1 MPNSIVELFNRC
13 HQLDRVE
20 QQKVIEKL
28 RLDDPKMADE
38 LDALLK
44 AEPTQFG
51 IPAKPDDHQS
61 SSFQIPQVI
70 DEYRV
75 EGILG
80 VGGMGMVLQGHRA
93 DIDLSV
99 AIKVAHQ
106 SNTSKTTKIALEQ
119 EAKILAS
126 LEHPNIASIKDWGT
140 IDNFGHFIAT
150 EFIRGKT
157 IRQYCEDEN
166 LSIKAIIQLF
176 LKVISAVS
184 HAHSR
189 LVLHRDIKP
198 SNIMVTD
205 QGEPK
210 LIDFGVAKVMTSIHE
225 SEEQTLSAGLTP
237 SYASPEQLAGKPLSI
252 RSDIFS
258 LGVVMLDLVLPVNS
272 DHKLKSIN
280 NIEQRLQLSRQEN
293 KKIWQGLNNQAV
305 ADLALVLITATAE
318 DLNVRY
324 KNGEDFANDLNAIL
338 SQRPIKARAPSS
350 WYKFRKFVSRNRIAA
365 SIFGITL
372 LMTLAASGLAAW
384 QWQEAILQKELTL
397 QTNKELESYSNFLN
411 TNFKLMNAFNGGDP
425 DLKMREFMSK
435 AVNLLKN
442 EETVPPERLAKHAFM
457 ISQTY
462 NSWGK
467 YNESLD
473 VIDEALK
480 IIENTHHQKIRIELL
495 AEKVVLLHN
504 LANFQSCVTT
514 AILALE
520 LASAIPHDGRDK
532 FQLSILS
539 NLQFCYV
546 GLGEVSK
553 SIKVSESI
561 LKLKPEPEIAA
572 KAHFALANSR
582 VSLMQLEKGYLNLE
596 ETLSFYKKEYG
607 EDSGLYLN
615 ALALQFRYKS
625 LLNPES
631 LNDTLV
637 EEIKQKFVSVYTQE
651 HLNNTIVKATFA
663 EAYYLGNQIDKA
675 VKLQNQMLDE
685 FTQIGLPPTVIAMTK
700 MLAIKYLILNNE
712 LDKASKLLL
721 SIDITDSQLTK
732 AAELSQFYL
741 LNSDLAI
748 KMGQFEQANK
758 FLMKAKNFIDE
769 TDSPTDDVDYYFLIA
784 LVSATQDNWQKCY
797 QSANNTAS
805 KAIGLY
811 PKTWQLPNVY
821 RYLADVCQLKHDNRQ
836 VNNSDFPYLQAVMD
850 SPWKQEAM
858 LVSQILNTE

>member
-252 RSDIFS
+252 RSDVYS
-258 LGVVMLDLVLPVNS
+258 LGLVLITLLCDEVVPQHTAHQIK
-272 DHKLKSIN
+272 DALLKQKKEKPQSYRTISKQN
-280 NIEQRLQLSRQEN
+280 CQE
-293 KKIWQGLNNQAV
+293 
-305 ADLALVLITATAE
+305 LALVLAKACHEDAE
-318 DLNVRY
+318 QRYENTQALSRDLT
-324 KNGEDFANDLNAIL
+324 AIL
-338 SQRPIKARAPSS
+338 NQKPIEARAPGVIYKIRKFIIRNKWATAISGAALALAFIGIGFGS
-350 WYKFRKFVSRNRIAA
+350 WYWVQSEKQR
-365 SIFGITL
+365 
-372 LMTLAASGLAAW
+372 
-384 QWQEAILQKELTL
+384 ELTET
-397 QTNKELESYSNFLN
+397 TNNELRSYSNFLKE
-411 TNFKLMNAFNGGDP
+411 TINGLNSFVGGSSKVTMEEFLSRSVEI
-425 DLKMREFMSK
+425 LKKEKS
-435 AVNLLKN
+435 VS
-442 EETVPPERLAKHAFM
+442 EYRLAIHAHLL
-457 ISQTY
+457 SQVY
-462 NSWGK
+462 NSWGNYK
-467 YNESLD
+467 QALDILNHGLSLAKSSLPLD
-473 VIDEALK
+473 DD
-480 IIENTHHQKIRIELL
+480 IILL
-495 AEKVVLLHN
+495 AEKVIVLNN
-504 LANFQSCVTT
+504 LYKFQSCIETGEE
-514 AILALE
+514 ALNIIGSDDSHKK
-520 LASAIPHDGRDK
+520 LKIK
-532 FQLSILS
+532 LYTNLS
-539 NLQFCYV
+539 NCYS
-546 GLGEVSK
+546 GLGLSEK
-553 SIKVSESI
+553 SLDYIDKIISSPYASESD
-561 LKLKPEPEIAA
+561 IAYSSYSA
-572 KAHFALANSR
+572 AFTYFD
-582 VSLMQLEKGYLNLE
+582 LMEYDKGIENAERGLE
-596 ETLSFYKKEYG
+596 FFVKEYG
-607 EDSGLYLN
+607 ENSGMAIACEYILLNLKGHSNPLFFNESEEANIIKKFNILFKEDHPNQAAVLTSIAALYFLKGN
-615 ALALQFRYKS
+615 IAKAIEVQKKAQEKYKNISQDESLKNKVTIYLAKYLFHNGQINIAKSELEKIPNVQIVSGKLLPSDKALYYLLLASINLSKERWSEVKKLLDIVNQIQNIEKEYAIS
-625 LLNPES
+625 LLYKKAQLDSVNQDFLS
-631 LNDTLV
+631 CHHNS
-637 EEIKQKFVSVYTQE
+637 QK
-651 HLNNTIVKATFA
+651 
-663 EAYYLGNQIDKA
+663 AYQ
-675 VKLQNQMLDE
+675 
-685 FTQIGLPPTVIAMTK
+685 
-700 MLAIKYLILNNE
+700 
-712 LDKASKLLL
+712 
-721 SIDITDSQLTK
+721 
-732 AAELSQFYL
+732 
-741 LNSDLAI
+741 
-748 KMGQFEQANK
+748 
-758 FLMKAKNFIDE
+758 KAKELF
-769 TDSPTDDVDYYFLIA
+769 
-784 LVSATQDNWQKCY
+784 
-797 QSANNTAS
+797 
-805 KAIGLY
+805 
-811 PKTWQLPNVY
+811 PKTWQLPDVY
-821 RYLADVCQLKHDNRQ
+821 HYLADVCQLKLEGKQPDDN
-836 VNNSDFPYLQAVMD
+836 SFPYLQALLD
-850 SPWKQEAM
+850 SPWKQEAV
-858 LVSQILNTE
+858 LTTKILNAE

>member
-106 SNTSKTTKIALEQ
+106 SNTSTTTKIALEQ

-157 IRQYCEDEN
+157 IQQYCEDEN

-252 RSDIFS
+252 RSDVYS
-258 LGVVMLDLVLPVNS
+258 LGLVLITLLCDEVVPQHTAHQIK
-272 DHKLKSIN
+272 DALLKQKKEKPQFYRTISKQN
-280 NIEQRLQLSRQEN
+280 CQE
-293 KKIWQGLNNQAV
+293 
-305 ADLALVLITATAE
+305 LALVLAKACHEDAE
-318 DLNVRY
+318 QRYENTQALSRDLS
-324 KNGEDFANDLNAIL
+324 AIL
-338 SQRPIKARAPSS
+338 NQKPIEARAPGVI
-350 WYKFRKFVSRNRIAA
+350 YRIRKFIIRNKWATAISGAALALAFMGLAIAVGYWKKEQQTFQDLKKSQEELLTYTDFLEEILKGMDVAAGGSASVTMGDFLERTAELYAQETKVQNYQMAVLGGSIANIYQGWGQYEKSYAILNTALNKANKSESLKDDIYILTTQAAQKIKLGEYDAAKKLLKQSMELAQNDKQEHADRIAYINVQLMMIYSYA
-365 SIFGITL
+365 EQYQEAIKQAQILISHSDTTQNYLGHAY
-372 LMTLAASGLAAW
+372 MTLATSYGELFAFKSAVDNSQFAMKIFAQVYGEHSIQYLQAKTIEYRNKVKAGLTGIDTALQRSLLEEYDKVLGENRPDKGVLYFFFSELAYLENRLDLSIKYIEEAQRIFNLYSMAKEDMVSMDFMMAYYLWLSGELSTSLDILNSIKNLALISENPAV
-384 QWQEAILQKELTL
+384 AYSFSLTYFKL
-397 QTNKELESYSNFLN
+397 VYFDSTIKELENILVQSR
-411 TNFKLMNAFNGGDP
+411 AG
-425 DLKMREFMSK
+425 
-435 AVNLLKN
+435 
-442 EETVPPERLAKHAFM
+442 
-457 ISQTY
+457 
-462 NSWGK
+462 
-467 YNESLD
+467 ESD
-473 VIDEALK
+473 AAQIPS
-480 IIENTHHQKIRIELL
+480 ELL
-495 AEKVVLLHN
+495 YMNGLINAKKQDWLT
-504 LANFQSCVTT
+504 CM
-514 AILALE
+514 E
-520 LASAIPHDGRDK
+520 LAVQA
-532 FQLSILS
+532 S
-539 NLQFCYV
+539 NQ
-546 GLGEVSK
+546 
-553 SIKVSESI
+553 
-561 LKLKPEPEIAA
+561 
-572 KAHFALANSR
+572 
-582 VSLMQLEKGYLNLE
+582 
-596 ETLSFYKKEYG
+596 
-607 EDSGLYLN
+607 
-615 ALALQFRYKS
+615 
-625 LLNPES
+625 
-631 LNDTLV
+631 
-637 EEIKQKFVSVYTQE
+637 
-651 HLNNTIVKATFA
+651 
-663 EAYYLGNQIDKA
+663 
-675 VKLQNQMLDE
+675 
-685 FTQIGLPPTVIAMTK
+685 
-700 MLAIKYLILNNE
+700 
-712 LDKASKLLL
+712 
-721 SIDITDSQLTK
+721 
-732 AAELSQFYL
+732 
-741 LNSDLAI
+741 
-748 KMGQFEQANK
+748 
-758 FLMKAKNFIDE
+758 
-769 TDSPTDDVDYYFLIA
+769 
-784 LVSATQDNWQKCY
+784 ATQ
-797 QSANNTAS
+797 
-805 KAIGLY
+805 LY
-811 PKTWQLPNVY
+811 PKNWKISHVY

-836 VNNSDFPYLQAVMD
+836 VNNNDFPYLPAVMD
-850 SPWKQEAM
+850 SPWRQEAI
-858 LVSQILNTE
+858 LVTQILNTE